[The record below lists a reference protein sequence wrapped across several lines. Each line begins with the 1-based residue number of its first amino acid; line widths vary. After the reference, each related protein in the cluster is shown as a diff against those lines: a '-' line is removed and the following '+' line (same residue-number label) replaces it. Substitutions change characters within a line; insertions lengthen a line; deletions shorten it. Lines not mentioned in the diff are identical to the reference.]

1 MTKTRSG
8 TNADPIAVSNRA
20 AATWAA
26 ADPRAVVDA
35 AASDD
40 GQAALKRA
48 ADAFTD
54 AGKDDKARAVTDVAM
69 LAGVV
74 AQMHALAGRVA
85 QQSPTLAE
93 EIRRGLTLNGLSIP
107 AVVELLKTTPAGDGA
122 TALSVVWRVW
132 RAMARPVTERRLLTV
147 TDRAESITLARQ
159 PWNVAVAALSELEAV
174 AVDGEP
180 FATAGPD
187 AGLLAHYRARPRAA
201 QRGLPFA
208 GPRRIGEHLIGSPV
222 VRALASFPLT
232 GDERSPIRG
241 DVLRVAVI
249 GYALTGPM
257 LIDEPTGALL
267 FGADTEANRKRFWE
281 SSRVFHHLELTDPKT
296 GRYVTMGHAP
306 ANGRVVSLGAPFWWQ
321 GKGEGHQWS
330 LTGRLFGPRFDGHRG
345 SGGAAGFQS
354 GLNRTLAGLESVLAY
369 SSPAGK
375 GKHGRIPDLL
385 RPTRPGGAGPET
397 FIPWRALLSLAGEP
411 VPADA
416 EPQSVWGRRYR
427 RRVDALVAAGYHAP
441 ARGGVARAGD
451 TVEIVRVA
459 SGGKNRGAS
468 GLWIRASARFCAAY
482 QDQVKTRL
490 PAARLFDGS
499 G

>member
-1 MTKTRSG
+1 MQSG
-8 TNADPIAVSNRA
+8 GNTDPAAVSNHA
-20 AATWAA
+20 AAAWAEA
-26 ADPRAVVDA
+26 NPREAVIV
-35 AASDD
+35 AASED
-40 GQAALKRA
+40 GQAALMRA

-54 AGKDDKARAVTDVAM
+54 KGKADKAAAIIDVAGIA
-69 LAGVV
+69 LKAG
-74 AQMHALAGRVA
+74 ALAAVHGEMTA
-85 QQSPTLAE
+85 KLAE
-93 EIRRGLTLNGLSIP
+93 VDARMAARLAAEQQARWRRSTVIKF
-107 AVVELLKTTPAGDGA
+107 KTTEAGGGW
-122 TALSVVWRVW
+122 TALAVVWRVS
-132 RAMARPVTERRLLTV
+132 RAAARPVAERRLLTV

-159 PWNVAVAALSELEAV
+159 PWNVTVSALSELEAV

-208 GPRRIGEHLIGSPV
+208 GPRRIGEHLIGSPL

-241 DVLRVAVI
+241 DTLRVAVI

-267 FGADTEANRKRFWE
+267 FGANTEANRKRFWE
-281 SSRVFHHLELTDPKT
+281 SARVFHHLELTDPKT

-306 ANGRVVSLGAPFWWQ
+306 ANGREVSLGAPFWWH

-330 LTGRLFGPRFDGHRG
+330 LTGRLFGPRLDGQRG

-375 GKHGRIPDLL
+375 GKHGRTPDLL
-385 RPTRPGGAGPET
+385 RPTRPGGAGPDA

-416 EPQSVWGRRYR
+416 GPKSAWGRRYR
-427 RRVDALVAAGYHAP
+427 RRVDALVAAGYHVS
-441 ARGGVARAGD
+441 ARGGVGPAGD
-451 TVEIVRVA
+451 TVEIVRVVNGQGHGQA
-459 SGGKNRGAS
+459 A

-482 QDQVKTRL
+482 RDQVKTRL
-490 PAARLFDGS
+490 PAARLFDG
-499 G
+499 GG